1 MFFIKIGF
9 RSLPSLLY
17 SNALRQRFYIFAI
30 FGFPVPDGGPTKELQ
45 NFFLNFKCV
54 SFLARIGRNNFFT
67 LRLASS
73 IPLLLQ
79 NAHSLSSATCS
90 LTILSLSLLTT
101 HPQTHARDGSIHLSV
116 SLTIA
121 QSISLLYSLSRIF
134 FLSLSLSLILSHIH
148 TNIYTH
154 YRTVYLSS
162 LLLFSILVLILY
174 HS

>member
-1 MFFIKIGF
+1 MFFIKVGF
-9 RSLPSLLY
+9 RFLPSLLY
-17 SNALRQRFYIFAI
+17 SNALRPRFYIFAI

-90 LTILSLSLLTT
+90 LTIL
-101 HPQTHARDGSIHLSV
+101 
-116 SLTIA
+116 
-121 QSISLLYSLSRIF
+121 
-134 FLSLSLSLILSHIH
+134 
-148 TNIYTH
+148 
-154 YRTVYLSS
+154 
-162 LLLFSILVLILY
+162 
-174 HS
+174 

>member
-17 SNALRQRFYIFAI
+17 SNALRPRFYIFAI

-90 LTILSLSLLTT
+90 LTIL
-101 HPQTHARDGSIHLSV
+101 
-116 SLTIA
+116 
-121 QSISLLYSLSRIF
+121 
-134 FLSLSLSLILSHIH
+134 
-148 TNIYTH
+148 
-154 YRTVYLSS
+154 
-162 LLLFSILVLILY
+162 
-174 HS
+174 